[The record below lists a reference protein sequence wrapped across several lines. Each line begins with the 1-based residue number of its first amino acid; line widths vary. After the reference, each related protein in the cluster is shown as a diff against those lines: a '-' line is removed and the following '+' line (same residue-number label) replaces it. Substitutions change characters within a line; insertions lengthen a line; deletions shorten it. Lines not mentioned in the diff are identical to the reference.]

1 MFVARIDYMTRP
13 GSKTEKPES
22 KEEGMGRSIG
32 LELRGHAP
40 VQSHSGDWLFRF
52 PNVLNWCVSDSENNY
67 QLRLKMSMETYS
79 SLLCALAMRV
89 SQDGAE
95 DSVSVQSFLDAI
107 SFHNNTWCRNN
118 LTDEVKATQSLRN

>member
-1 MFVARIDYMTRP
+1 VIFVARIDYMTRP

-52 PNVLNWCVSDSENNY
+52 PNVLN
-67 QLRLKMSMETYS
+67 
-79 SLLCALAMRV
+79 
-89 SQDGAE
+89 
-95 DSVSVQSFLDAI
+95 
-107 SFHNNTWCRNN
+107 
-118 LTDEVKATQSLRN
+118 